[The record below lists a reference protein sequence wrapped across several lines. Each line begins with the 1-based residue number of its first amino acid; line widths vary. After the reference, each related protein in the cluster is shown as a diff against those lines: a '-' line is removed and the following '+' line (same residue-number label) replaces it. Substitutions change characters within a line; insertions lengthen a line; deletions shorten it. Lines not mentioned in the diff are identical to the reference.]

1 LTPGLVISGAA
12 SGVGKTTFTLGLMA
26 ALRARA
32 LEVQP
37 FKCGPDYIDPAF
49 HTVASGR
56 ASYNLDGWAMTPTQ
70 ILGLADRGAD
80 IALAEGSMGL
90 FDGVA
95 LPGETGTGASG
106 DIAALMGWPVILVID
121 VTGQAQSA
129 AAVAQ
134 GLARFREDVQ
144 IGGVVLNKV
153 ASARHDALVRA
164 GFAQAGIPV
173 LGALPRQAGIALPS
187 RHLGLVQAE
196 ESTDLEALLA
206 AAGQLVDS
214 YCNLDAIV
222 ATARATQVRS
232 VPHPPTRPPGAR
244 IALAR
249 DAAFSFVYPHL
260 IEGWR
265 NAGATILPFSP
276 LGDEAPDNSADCC
289 WLPGGYPELHAGRL
303 AANTSLRSGMQR
315 FAQTRPVHGE
325 CGGYMALG
333 AGLVDAQGQ
342 RHEMLGL
349 LGLETSFAKR
359 KMNLGYRLAQLCAPV
374 PGYGVGARLRGHEFH
389 YASILSQPDPPLA
402 EVRDA
407 NGLAVAQTG
416 SRRAGAGGGQVSG
429 TFFHLI
435 AEASQ

>member
-196 ESTDLEALLA
+196 ESTDLEALLV

-232 VPHPPTRPPGAR
+232 VPPPSTRPPGAR

-325 CGGYMALG
+325 CGGYMVLG

>member
-1 LTPGLVISGAA
+1 MTPGLVISGAA

-196 ESTDLEALLA
+196 ESTDLEAILA

-232 VPHPPTRPPGAR
+232 VPHLPTRPPGAR

>member
-196 ESTDLEALLA
+196 ESTDLEALLV

-232 VPHPPTRPPGAR
+232 VPPPSTRPPGAR